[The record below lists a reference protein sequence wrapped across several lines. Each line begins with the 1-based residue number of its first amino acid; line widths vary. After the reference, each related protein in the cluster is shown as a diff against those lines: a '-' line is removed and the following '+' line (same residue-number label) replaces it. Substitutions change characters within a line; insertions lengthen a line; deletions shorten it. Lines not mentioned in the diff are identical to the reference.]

1 MDKTK
6 LLTLLFV
13 AAATLNV
20 SCNEEDIIASD
31 YEKNWLVVTDNPSD
45 QLDHT
50 RYEVFQKT
58 GIPVYYNDTIG
69 SEQRT
74 TLAGQPYTYYEVLQV
89 FYKPGSVTPSEKT
102 ANYTLPQRRSDILP
116 VVEFL
121 RDEVFPQ
128 LPENMYVPSVLLT
141 DTLNSSSG
149 TVAFKGLN
157 TIVLS
162 NVNKFAS
169 LDAAGRKAYS
179 SAFLRAVVAS
189 SMMTY
194 EEEWLE
200 ENFFELTY
208 AVNRDNIAYLYSTS
222 TIGYTV
228 YKALQN
234 FPLTEQKLSVLGF
247 IGTRTK
253 PMPGSAERLWTVPE
267 KAQDVSQFC
276 EAVFTYPEAV
286 FVEQHADEPVVMAKY
301 YVMRD
306 KLKKYGF
313 NLE

>member
-1 MDKTK
+1 M
-6 LLTLLFV
+6 LLL
-13 AAATLNV
+13 AAAMLNMA
-20 SCNEEDIIASD
+20 CNDEEIIPSGN
-31 YEKNWLVVTDNPSD
+31 ERNWLVVEDNPAD

-50 RYEVFQKT
+50 RYEVFVQT

-89 FYKPGSVTPSEKT
+89 FYKPGSITPSDKT
-102 ANYTLPQRRSDILP
+102 ANYSLPHRRSDVLP

-128 LPENMYVPSVLLT
+128 LPKEMYVPSVLLT

-149 TVAFKGLN
+149 TVSFKGLN

-162 NVNKFAS
+162 NVDKFAT

-189 SMMTY
+189 SLMAY
-194 EEEWLE
+194 EEVWLE
-200 ENFFELTY
+200 ENFFALTY
-208 AVNRDNIAYLYSTS
+208 AVNPDNQAYLYSTA
-222 TIGYTV
+222 TIGYAV

-234 FPLTEQKLSVLGF
+234 FPLEEQHLATLGF
-247 IGTRTK
+247 IGTRT
-253 PMPGSAERLWTVPE
+253 PPIPSMAERLWTVPE

-276 EAVFTYPEAV
+276 EAIFTYPEAM
-286 FVEQHADEPVVMAKY
+286 FTELHGDEPVVMEKY
-301 YVMRD
+301 HVMRER
-306 KLKKYGF
+306 LKKFGF
-313 NLE
+313 SLE

>member
-1 MDKTK
+1 M
-6 LLTLLFV
+6 FNV
-13 AAATLNV
+13 A
-20 SCNEEDIIASD
+20 CNDEEEIVPSN
-31 YEKNWLVVTDNPSD
+31 YEKNWLVVEDNPSD

-89 FYKPGSVTPSEKT
+89 FYNPGSATPTEKT
-102 ANYTLPQRRSDILP
+102 ANYTIPQRRSDVLP

-128 LPENMYVPSVLLT
+128 LPKELYVPSVLLT
-141 DTLNSSSG
+141 DTLNSTSG
-149 TVAFKGLN
+149 TIAFKGLN

-162 NVNKFAS
+162 NVNKFTS
-169 LDAAGRKAYS
+169 MNAAERKSYS
-179 SAFLRAVVAS
+179 AAFLRAVVAS
-189 SMMTY
+189 SMMSH
-194 EEEWLE
+194 EEQWLE

-208 AVNRDNIAYLYSTS
+208 AVNRDNIAYLYSTA
-222 TIGYTV
+222 TIGYAV
-228 YKALQN
+228 YKALSN
-234 FPLTEQKLSVLGF
+234 FPVEEQKLAKLGF

-253 PMPGSAERLWTVPE
+253 PTPGSAERLWYVPE

-276 EAVFTYPEAV
+276 EAIFTYSEAE
-286 FVEQHADEPVVMAKY
+286 FTELHGDEPVVMAKFH
-301 YVMRD
+301 VLRERI
-306 KLKKYGF
+306 KKYGF